1 MITLALSLRKSKGR
15 TQDYEEEGI
24 VTWTELVKL
33 LSVEGET
40 MSTSDMMTCLT
51 ALIGDK
57 NAVAMI
63 GNQELLMDARM
74 FAETVLGFENT
85 ENI

>member
-57 NAVAMI
+57 NAAAMI